1 VIIALDYDGTYDL
14 APELWDE
21 FITSAH
27 ARGHR
32 VVMVTCRRDTE
43 ENRADM
49 KVPGL
54 LWSEHYFTNLA
65 SKRWHMHQLG
75 VNVDVWID
83 DLPECVKDGR

>member
-1 VIIALDYDGTYDL
+1 
-14 APELWDE
+14 
-21 FITSAH
+21 
-27 ARGHR
+27 
-32 VVMVTCRRDTE
+32 
-43 ENRADM
+43 M